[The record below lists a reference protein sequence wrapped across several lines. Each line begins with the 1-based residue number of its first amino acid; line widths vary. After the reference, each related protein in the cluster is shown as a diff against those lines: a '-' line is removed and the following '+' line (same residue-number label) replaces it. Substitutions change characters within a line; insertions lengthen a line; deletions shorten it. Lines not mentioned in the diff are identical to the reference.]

1 MSVRKPY
8 SELNL
13 PSHHL
18 PPDGND
24 AQPASARR
32 QDEIDF
38 RRSRRQGA
46 LVRDQE
52 RKGLVIADRM
62 LPSIARGEID
72 DGGFVV
78 RMLALAGVN
87 TAFYDFARGAKV
99 MDRKLELAKL
109 VQDEGADEQPVTQQ
123 SLLEKAQSGMEL
135 SVNHATR
142 LYELYIRGREGKRL
156 NVNLGRTLGNTSLV
170 LGSLDLPGRVQDMD
184 AFEAQE
190 VARDHSLLLLEDART
205 IATKADGNRN
215 PMGSHPSMMQLADP
229 DSDLN
234 VYWRRYGSNDA
245 VELLEAS
252 TTEPIPP
259 ANELSR

>member
-1 MSVRKPY
+1 MSVKKPY

-24 AQPASARR
+24 AQPASARKPS
-32 QDEIDF
+32 EIAF
-38 RRSRRQGA
+38 RRARRQGA

-52 RKGLVIADRM
+52 RKGLIYADRM
-62 LPSIARGEID
+62 LPPVMRGEVD
-72 DGGFVV
+72 DGGFTV
-78 RMLALAGVN
+78 RLLALTGIN
-87 TAFYDFARGAKV
+87 TAYYDFARGAKV
-99 MDRKLELAKL
+99 MDRKLELATL
-109 VQDEGADEQPVTQQ
+109 VDGEGADEQRATSQT
-123 SLLEKAQSGMEL
+123 LLEKAKGGMEQ
-135 SVNHATR
+135 SVDFATS
-142 LYELYIRGREGKRL
+142 LYERYIRGYEGVRL
-156 NVNLGRTLGNTSLV
+156 NEKLGRTLGNTSLI

-190 VARDHSLLLLEDART
+190 VARDHSLLLLEGART
-205 IATKADGNRN
+205 IATKAEGNRN

-252 TTEPIPP
+252 TAEPVPP
-259 ANELSR
+259 ANELSH